1 MYQKSLQQ
9 QQGGNYLWLHPLMG
23 ATVDIQVA
31 FFLVLA
37 LHMTEI
43 MLSMHAVSYLRCILH
58 GSFKVS

>member
-9 QQGGNYLWLHPLMG
+9 QQGGNCLWLHPLMG
-23 ATVDIQVA
+23 ATVDIRVA

-43 MLSMHAVSYLRCILH
+43 MKAC
-58 GSFKVS
+58 